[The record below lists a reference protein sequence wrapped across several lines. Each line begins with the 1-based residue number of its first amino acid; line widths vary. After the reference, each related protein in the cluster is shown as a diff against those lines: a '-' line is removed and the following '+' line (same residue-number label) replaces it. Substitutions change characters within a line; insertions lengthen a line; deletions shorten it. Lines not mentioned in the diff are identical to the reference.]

1 MSKFE
6 TAEAR
11 PINLVHVAV
20 LPPTVYPAPSIF
32 YDWRQDDGYVC
43 NPPCGKGVIEQIR
56 NTLCYLLK
64 VASSTHIRLLSG
76 TTFLL
81 SKKKKPISASI
92 LPDLS
97 RALRCRRS
105 RHVFYLFGSIDR
117 VLASSAYGCRRMCHL
132 WSSMKSSASCRR
144 MIDCMLEASKNMK
157 SGPNATFPEISPFS
171 CSAQTFPCL
180 CTYWTR
186 MSPLVYPQSAIV
198 PIPVQIDLNRNFNR
212 FLHRAQ
218 ASSQR

>member
-81 SKKKKPISASI
+81 SKKKNLYQRVFSLICRGRYDAVVPGMSSI
-92 LPDLS
+92 CLVPLTGSLP
-97 RALRCRRS
+97 RR
-105 RHVFYLFGSIDR
+105 HMGVVGCATCGR
-117 VLASSAYGCRRMCHL
+117 V
-132 WSSMKSSASCRR
+132 
-144 MIDCMLEASKNMK
+144 
-157 SGPNATFPEISPFS
+157 
-171 CSAQTFPCL
+171 
-180 CTYWTR
+180 
-186 MSPLVYPQSAIV
+186 
-198 PIPVQIDLNRNFNR
+198 
-212 FLHRAQ
+212 
-218 ASSQR
+218 